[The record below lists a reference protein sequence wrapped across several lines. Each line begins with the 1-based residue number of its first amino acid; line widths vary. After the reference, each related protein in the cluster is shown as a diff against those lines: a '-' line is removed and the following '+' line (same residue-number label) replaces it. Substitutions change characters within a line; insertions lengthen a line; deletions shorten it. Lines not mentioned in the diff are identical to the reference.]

1 MFFCKSM
8 IDFNCPIIPLFD
20 LWLLSNSPQLAP
32 SNPASTSDLSR
43 PDVIKIYKHFIHGLH
58 RSSDPAKT
66 RAHRLA
72 RVSGFRKYLHKTFNL
87 RQYFVLIGNFPLASM
102 DISHKRQTFSREPIA
117 KYLVLY
123 STQQTESSHSKF
135 LQNFSFVMINESTEF

>member
-1 MFFCKSM
+1 MDC
-8 IDFNCPIIPLFD
+8 IDPEIRPRLEPKIDCP
-20 LWLLSNSPQLAP
+20 
-32 SNPASTSDLSR
+32 T
-43 PDVIKIYKHFIHGLH
+43 
-58 RSSDPAKT
+58 
-66 RAHRLA
+66 
-72 RVSGFRKYLHKTFNL
+72 SGFRKYLHKTFNL